1 MNKYEKIIRSF
12 KLKNTLNPKVWTNP
26 KTPEK
31 SKMIDEV
38 RKGLMNISEE
48 FVEYLG
54 DNVFVD
60 DVVLTGSLANFNWSS
75 YSDFDLHVIID
86 FTQFSEDSDVYK
98 ELFNSKKQIFNEKH
112 NIKIFKYDVELYAQD
127 IEESHFSSGTYSIM
141 NNEWIKVPK
150 KEDHDIEKSIILN
163 KSKHWMDKIDS
174 AVDRSKKDGL
184 EYLELLKDKLKQYRQ
199 SGLENDGELSYEN
212 LVFKFLRRSGHIE
225 KLFDELN
232 KTIDKKLSIESDKS
246 NINEGYED
254 VVNKSSFLMKL
265 KDLVFKNAKFEYTPG
280 MKFTYDENVK
290 LIQDALN
297 NVDLS
302 QTKLNV
308 DGKFGPETEKSVK
321 EFQDKVKLTVT
332 GLVDPVTMMYLV
344 AKMVVY
350 FMGKDETSKP
360 EEIKQ
365 TSDKFTNLDLK
376 TPEGFKKYERICQSF
391 INDRNPNAGITGR
404 MMAECAKQNLS
415 SGYVPPELALSQ
427 LALEGGLSKDPKV
440 RPVRTNNPF
449 NVGNVDSGK
458 NKYFNSKKD
467 GVCAY
472 YNLITTAYL
481 SGGKSPEELIKN
493 FINIKGNRYASA
505 EYEPKLRQIIDTMG
519 KYRGS

>member
-12 KLKNTLNPKVWTNP
+12 KLKNTLNPKVWTDP
-26 KTPEK
+26 KNPEK

-38 RKGLMNISEE
+38 RKGLMDISDE

-86 FTQFSEDSDVYK
+86 YSQFSDDTEVYK
-98 ELFNSKKQIFNEKH
+98 ELFNSKKKVFNEKH

-127 IEESHFSSGTYSIM
+127 IEESYFSSGTYSIM

-163 KSKHWMDKIDS
+163 KAKHWMDKIDS
-174 AVDRSKKDGL
+174 AVERSKKDGE
-184 EYLELLKDKLKQYRQ
+184 EYLNTLKDKLKEYRQ
-199 SGLENDGELSYEN
+199 SGLEGDGELSYEN

-225 KLFDELN
+225 KLFDALN

-246 NINEGYED
+246 NINEGYEE
-254 VVNKSSFLMKL
+254 VINKSNSLMKL
-265 KDLVFKNAKFEYTPG
+265 KDLVFKNAKYEYTPG

-302 QTKLNV
+302 QTKLAL

-321 EFQDKVKLTVT
+321 EFQEKVKLPIT
-332 GLVDPVTMMYLV
+332 GLVDPITLMYLV
-344 AKMVVY
+344 AKMVVH
-350 FMGKDETSKP
+350 FMGKDDVAKP
-360 EEIKQ
+360 QEAKQ
-365 TSDKFTNLDLK
+365 YSDKFTYLDLK
-376 TPEGFKKYERICQSF
+376 TKEGFEKYARICQSF
-391 INDRNPNAGITGR
+391 INDRNPSAGITGR
-404 MMAECAKQNLS
+404 MMAECAKDNLNN
-415 SGYVPPELALSQ
+415 GYVPPELALSQ
-427 LALEGGLSKDPKV
+427 LALEGGLSDKPNA
-440 RPVRTNNPF
+440 RPIRTNNPF
-449 NVGNVDSGK
+449 NIGNVDSG
-458 NKYFNSKKD
+458 NNRYFPSKKD
-467 GVCAY
+467 GVCSY
-472 YNLITTAYL
+472 YNLISTSYL
-481 SGGKSPEELIKN
+481 SGGKSPDDLLKN
-493 FINIKGNRYASA
+493 FVNSKGNRYATA

>member
-12 KLKNTLNPKVWTNP
+12 KLKNTLNPKVWTDP
-26 KTPEK
+26 KNPEK

-38 RKGLMNISEE
+38 RKGLMDISEE

-54 DNVFVD
+54 DNIFVD

-86 FTQFSEDSDVYK
+86 YTQFSDDIEVYK
-98 ELFNSKKQIFNEKH
+98 ELFNSKKQVFNEKH

-127 IEESHFSSGTYSIM
+127 VEESHFSSGTYSIM

-150 KEDHDIEKSIILN
+150 KEDHDIEKSIIIN

-174 AVDRSKKDGL
+174 AVERSKKDGE
-184 EYLELLKDKLKQYRQ
+184 EYLNTLKDKLKDYRQ
-199 SGLENDGELSYEN
+199 SGLEGDGELSYEN

-225 KLFDELN
+225 KLFDALN

-246 NINEGYED
+246 NINEGYEE
-254 VVNKSSFLMKL
+254 VINKSNSLMKL
-265 KDLVFKNAKFEYTPG
+265 KDLVFKNAKYEYTPG

-321 EFQDKVKLTVT
+321 EFQDKVKLPVT
-332 GLVDPVTMMYLV
+332 GLVDPITLMYLV

-350 FMGKDETSKP
+350 FMGKDETKP
-360 EEIKQ
+360 TQKPQSSEN
-365 TSDKFTNLDLK
+365 FTNLDLN
-376 TPEGFKKYERICQSF
+376 TVDGFRKYERICQSF
-391 INDRNPNAGITGR
+391 INDRNPSAGITGR

-415 SGYVPPELALSQ
+415 NGYVPPELALAQ
-427 LALEGGLSKDPKV
+427 LSLEGGLSKDPKA
-440 RPVRTNNPF
+440 RPIRTNNPF

-458 NKYFNSKKD
+458 NKPFPSKKD

-472 YNLITTAYL
+472 YNLMSTSYL
-481 SGGKSPEELIKN
+481 VGGKNPEDLITN
-493 FINIKGNRYASA
+493 FVNTKGNRYASA
-505 EYEPKLRQIIDTMG
+505 NEYEIKLKKIIDSIR
-519 KYRGS
+519 KYTGI